1 MKKWKK
7 ILRTPVET
15 TLLLLV
21 AIGLLGYS
29 SIGGA
34 RAAISIFS
42 GSLNSQIALSN
53 IGLTLMEGSTAGDMK
68 SVSGSNSMLTHL
80 KGIQLG
86 KEYGEYIAVQNTGDI
101 DEYVRVTIY
110 KYWKDENGKKMDYNK
125 AFSPDLIELTF
136 NTGGGW
142 TEDAAARTDERQVFY
157 YSGVLPANGGQSAP
171 LTTAICISDKAG
183 GAVVYSSGGSI
194 ASRYKGKTFVVE
206 AVADAVQDH
215 HANDADGAKVSAWGQ
230 VR

>member
-7 ILRTPVET
+7 FLRTPAVT

-21 AIGLLGYS
+21 AVGLLGFS
-29 SIGGA
+29 SISGA
-34 RAAISIFS
+34 RAAISVFS
-42 GSLNSQIALSN
+42 GTLNSQIELSN
-53 IGLTLMEGSTAGDMK
+53 IGLTLMEGSSAGDMK
-68 SVSGSNSMLTHL
+68 PVSGSNSLLTHL
-80 KGIQLG
+80 KGIQMG
-86 KEYGEYIAVQNTGDI
+86 KEYGEYIAVQNSGNI
-101 DEYVRVTIY
+101 DEYVRVTVY

-125 AFSPDLIELTF
+125 AFTPDLIELTY

-142 TEDAAARTDERQVFY
+142 TEDTAARTAERQVFY

-171 LTTAICISDKAG
+171 LTTAICISDGAD
-183 GAVVYSSGGSI
+183 GAVVYSNGGSI

-206 AVADAVQDH
+206 AVADAVQEH